1 MQDAILCDEFVDIM
15 WYIPYHIYDD
25 IENHGNHMGCYSE
38 ERRRLPSSSVPR
50 TIERTISAERNVSN
64 MGKKFRETL
73 NEQLRDPEFKAEWD
87 ALEPER
93 QIVRAMLMGRERA
106 DLTQQQL
113 AEATG
118 IAQADISRLENGTA
132 NPSLRTLK
140 RLASGMGMRL
150 KVDFVPM

>member
-1 MQDAILCDEFVDIM
+1 M
-15 WYIPYHIYDD
+15 
-25 IENHGNHMGCYSE
+25 
-38 ERRRLPSSSVPR
+38 
-50 TIERTISAERNVSN
+50 SAEKSASD
-64 MGKKFRETL
+64 MGKNFRETL

-93 QIVRAMLMGRERA
+93 QIIRAMLEGRERA
-106 DLTQQQL
+106 DLTQQEL

-118 IAQADISRLENGTA
+118 ITQADISRLENGTA